1 VPDESVIDSLTAVR
15 KPPMQLWHLD
25 FGDGLEQF
33 EARDLK
39 DAIRH
44 AEDRAADYGTAL
56 LFSGPIGNGARLLA
70 VVGF

>member
-1 VPDESVIDSLTAVR
+1 MPDESVIDSLTAAR

-44 AEDRAADYGTAL
+44 AEDRATDYGTAL
-56 LFSGPIGNGARLLA
+56 LFSGAIGNGARLLA
-70 VVGF
+70 VVGL

>member
-1 VPDESVIDSLTAVR
+1 MPDEPVIVSLAAR
-15 KPPMQLWHLD
+15 KTPKQLWHLD
-25 FGDGLEQF
+25 FGDALEQF

-56 LFSGPIGNGARLLA
+56 LFSGPIRSGARLLA
-70 VVGF
+70 IVGS

>member
-1 VPDESVIDSLTAVR
+1 MPDEPVIDSLTAR
-15 KPPMQLWHLD
+15 KPRMQLWHLD

-44 AEDRAADYGTAL
+44 AEDRAADYGTAF
-56 LFSGPIGNGARLLA
+56 LFSGPIRSGARLLA
-70 VVGF
+70 VVGS